1 MTLGQIDD
9 AGMQFLT
16 RLHEQTQGDLSRQ
29 VSMYAVGESLGWER
43 ETAAAV
49 AQDLI
54 AAELVQIRTLSGG
67 VGISA
72 EGVAAVQPAAEAGRR
87 GPGALRLG
95 RDRVMPPP
103 ERLAVER
110 VCAGLKLEAG
120 SLGLGFEQL
129 AELVADLKTLSAQL
143 ESPRPKTAV
152 ARECLRSLKDLL
164 KALPDCGLLGE
175 ITSLLGD

>member
-1 MTLGQIDD
+1 MTLSQIDD
-9 AGMQFLT
+9 ASLQFLT

-29 VSMYAVGESLGWER
+29 VSMYAVGESLGWDR
-43 ETAAAV
+43 ETSAAV

-72 EGVAAVQPAAEAGRR
+72 EGAAAVQPAAEPDSR
-87 GPGALRLG
+87 GQGTLRLG
-95 RDRVMPPP
+95 RNRVMPPP

-110 VCAGLKLEAG
+110 VCARLKLEAG
-120 SLGLGFEQL
+120 GLGLDFEQL

-152 ARECLRSLKDLL
+152 ARECLRSLGDLL
-164 KALPDCGLLGE
+164 KGQPDRGPLGE